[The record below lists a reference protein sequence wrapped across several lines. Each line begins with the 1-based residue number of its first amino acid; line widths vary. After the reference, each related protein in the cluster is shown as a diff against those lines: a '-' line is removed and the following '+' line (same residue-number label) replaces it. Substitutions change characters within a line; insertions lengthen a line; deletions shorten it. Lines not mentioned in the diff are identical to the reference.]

1 MADKHTGLS
10 NRETP
15 EQEDREREAHPPV
28 LPDRPPESS
37 TDEPDVPDVRD
48 VQGPTKSGARS
59 GGQKSDGSKYVERT
73 APQVD
78 KKSGAFGKE

>member
-1 MADKHTGLS
+1 MADQHTGIS

-15 EQEDREREAHPPV
+15 EQEDRERDAHPPV
-28 LPDRPPESS
+28 VPDAPPESA
-37 TDEPDVPDVRD
+37 TDEPDVRD
-48 VQGPTKSGARS
+48 VQGSTKSGARS
-59 GGQKSDGSKYVERT
+59 SGQKADGSKYVERT